1 MSKTILIL
9 DSSQIDTFLTCPT
22 QWYYSYKRRL
32 IPNNA
37 RENTPMDMGTYGHKL
52 LEIIYKERAK
62 GNDKNALDVAFAYD
76 IDKETCRCAHGQET
90 HGYKKLTRKE
100 IPELDCISE
109 ETIGA
114 CQSIGCTCKGF
125 EPIEFPLSA
134 PDRAFV
140 RNRVLDYT
148 FVEGVGI
155 PELIPTSP
163 EHVEVGFSHKLYEDE
178 NRLYILE
185 GRIDLLG
192 QIANNCT
199 DGWADHKFQSRERD
213 LYLKSIQF
221 RNYSMVT
228 GLSIGVVNYIRFAK
242 KVEKDKTFK
251 RSIISFSRLEIE
263 AWRQNLIRIYSR
275 IENALTF
282 LQEVPIDKRWYSA
295 ITYLQEAS
303 DDKQWYQEDDTLRN
317 RAACSGK
324 FGYPCDY
331 TQLCENFFAPDL
343 IKIYESSEYKQKPEW
358 RPW

>member
-1 MSKTILIL
+1 MPKTILIL

-22 QWYYSYKRRL
+22 QWYYGCKRRL

-62 GNDKNALDVAFAYD
+62 GNSKNAIDIAFAYD
-76 IDKETCRCAHGQET
+76 IDKETCHCAHG
-90 HGYKKLTRKE
+90 KE
-100 IPELDCISE
+100 IHAIVADFEKCRSV
-109 ETIGA
+109 
-114 CQSIGCTCKGF
+114 GCPCEKF

-140 RNRVLDYT
+140 RDRVLDYT
-148 FVEGVGI
+148 SFEGVSI

-163 EHVEVGFSHKLYEDE
+163 DHVEVGFSHKLYEDD
-178 NRLYILE
+178 NRLFILE

-192 QIANNCT
+192 QIANNCPE
-199 DGWADHKFQSRERD
+199 GWADHKFQSRERD

-242 KVEKDKTFK
+242 KIDKNKTFK
-251 RSIISFSRLEIE
+251 RAIISFSRIE
-263 AWRQNLIRIYSR
+263 MDAWKDNLIRVFSK
-275 IENALTF
+275 IE
-282 LQEVPIDKRWYSA
+282 
-295 ITYLQEAS
+295 
-303 DDKQWYQEDDTLRN
+303 DTLIQDNWYDQTDAFRN

-324 FGYPCDY
+324 FGYPCGY
-331 TQLCENFFAPDL
+331 TTLCENFFNPEL
-343 IKIYESSEYKQKPEW
+343 IKIYEQSEYKQKPEW

>member
-1 MSKTILIL
+1 MPKTILIL

-22 QWYYSYKRRL
+22 QWYYGYKRRL

-52 LEIIYKERAK
+52 LEIYYKNKQSLGHIE
-62 GNDKNALDVAFAYD
+62 ALSLAFKYD
-76 IDKETCRCAHGQET
+76 IDKETCKCSHGRNQHKRDQYAEIGLDLKESCTSVGCA
-90 HGYKKLTRKE
+90 
-100 IPELDCISE
+100 
-109 ETIGA
+109 
-114 CQSIGCTCKGF
+114 CKDF
-125 EPIEFPLSA
+125 EGIEFPLSA
-134 PDRAFV
+134 ADRGFV
-140 RNRVLDYT
+140 CDRVLDYT
-148 FVEGVGI
+148 SFEGISI

-163 EHVEVGFSHKLYEDE
+163 DHVEVGFSHKLYEDD

-192 QIANNCT
+192 QIANNCPE
-199 DGWADHKFQSRERD
+199 GWADHKFQSSARD

-242 KVEKDKTFK
+242 KIDKDKTFK
-251 RSIISFSRLEIE
+251 RAIISFSRIE
-263 AWRQNLIRIYSR
+263 MDAWKDNLIRVFSK
-275 IENALTF
+275 IE
-282 LQEVPIDKRWYSA
+282 
-295 ITYLQEAS
+295 
-303 DDKQWYQEDDTLRN
+303 DTLIQNNWYDQTDAFRN

-331 TQLCENFFAPDL
+331 TALCENFFNPEL
-343 IKIYESSEYKQKPEW
+343 IKIYEASEYKQKPEW